1 MNRVVNDPGQNKNPQ
16 VTWCENMT
24 VVYDKV
30 NQGKVKSMQDKPKQK
45 IKRNFEYITGKI
57 KGKR

>member
-45 IKRNFEYITGKI
+45 IQKKF
-57 KGKR
+57 